1 MHEFD
6 DIENLFYALAL
17 ALSFFFVF
25 LAMKNAPP
33 PFAVLPPPMAQAPV
47 PVPVPPSDSNVLQ
60 QLIDAG
66 ATFYGASWCG
76 FTKKQLAELNIT
88 EADPRGLDYVDCDNQ
103 EELCQQKGIDAF
115 PTWQLNGELF
125 AGYYPPAKLAE
136 LLTKSA
142 RASA

>member
-1 MHEFD
+1 MDEFD
-6 DIENLFYALAL
+6 EIENLFYALAL
-17 ALSFFFVF
+17 ALSIFFVF
-25 LAMKNAPP
+25 LAMKNVPP
-33 PFAVLPPPMAQAPV
+33 PFAVLSPPVAKA

-88 EADPRGLDYVDCDNQ
+88 EADPRGLDYVDCDTQ
-103 EELCQQKGIDAF
+103 EEICSQKGIEAF

-125 AGYYPPAKLAE
+125 PGYYPPAKLAE

-142 RASA
+142 

>member
-1 MHEFD
+1 MDEFD
-6 DIENLFYALAL
+6 EIENLFYALAL

-33 PFAVLPPPMAQAPV
+33 PSAVLPPPVAKAPV
-47 PVPVPPSDSNVLQ
+47 PVPSSDSNVLQ

-88 EADPRGLDYVDCDNQ
+88 EADPRGLDYVDCDSQ
-103 EELCQQKGIDAF
+103 EEVCAQKGIEAF

-125 AGYYPPAKLAE
+125 PGYYPPAKLAE

-142 RASA
+142 